1 MPVKRILIVED
12 QPQAAEMLLE
22 GLASLGATV
31 SARRMPSAE
40 AALRSLQDTPCDL
53 LIADVL
59 LPGISGLELMA
70 RFRRQDPETRV
81 ILLSGVQDQ
90 AIRSQVARS
99 GADAFFFKP
108 VDLADVL
115 DAVERQLGLVK
126 TILPN
131 ELAVVSNASDAAA
144 NTAQELAELRMTVQ
158 AYSVLLVSPH
168 GQVVAR
174 AGVLPNAAMEVD
186 LLRHLLSA
194 RQAAGRIGSLLGA
207 AQPDDLLAVRG
218 PHEHIYASSLGDERS
233 LVIVTRPLSNPRAA
247 ALAQAVKKVAER
259 LAQPALVDAPAYAAQ
274 ASDTRRLED
283 TDPQLEQ
290 LLERADTRPSR
301 VAAEQFWQAAEL
313 TRPPLP
319 GALSYEQAMQIG
331 LAPTAP

>member
-1 MPVKRILIVED
+1 VSAKHILIVED

-22 GLASLGATV
+22 ALASLGAGIHAHSV
-31 SARRMPSAE
+31 PSAE
-40 AALRSLQDTPCDL
+40 AALHSLQSAPCDL

-70 RFRRQDPETRV
+70 RFRRNNPATRV
-81 ILLSGVQDQ
+81 ILLSGVQDE

-131 ELAVVSNASDAAA
+131 ELAVVGNANDATAS
-144 NTAQELAELRMTVQ
+144 TAQALAELRMTVQ
-158 AYSVLLVSPH
+158 AYSVLLVSPQ
-168 GQVVAR
+168 GYVVAR
-174 AGVLPNAAMEVD
+174 AGVLPNAAMETA

-194 RQAAGRIGSLLGA
+194 RQAVERVASLLGA
-207 AQPDDLLAVRG
+207 IHPDDLLAVRG

-247 ALAQAVKKVAER
+247 ALAQAVKGVAER
-259 LAQPALVDAPAYAAQ
+259 LSQPAFAKQPQ
-274 ASDTRRLED
+274 TSDPRRLED

-301 VAAEQFWQAAEL
+301 VAAEQFWQAVEL

-319 GALSYEQAMQIG
+319 GALSYEQAVQIG